1 MKKPRRYRISSLYFT
16 DDVYNVYYKDEWYTR
31 WKLCRDD
38 KGDEKLFFFV
48 KDAEK
53 YIKDLEENPQ

>member
-16 DDVYNVYYKDEWYTR
+16 DNVYNVYYKDERYTR
-31 WKLCRDD
+31 WKLSRDD
-38 KGDEKLFFFV
+38 NGDEKLFFFV